1 MLLVFNCMM
10 AYMKSNEKLR
20 PLVTKLLQNG
30 KKLHISTDFISQS
43 YSTVPKNIKSN
54 VTHYLIIKYLT
65 KENAN
70 K

>member
-43 YSTVPKNIKSN
+43 YSTVPKNTKPN
-54 VTHYLIIKYLT
+54 VTHYFIIKYLT

>member
-1 MLLVFNCMM
+1 MM

-43 YSTVPKNIKSN
+43 YSTVPKNIKPN
-54 VTHYLIIKYLT
+54 VTHYYTLQII
-65 KENAN
+65 
-70 K
+70 

>member
-43 YSTVPKNIKSN
+43 YSTVPKNIKPN